1 MMIAFDE
8 NGLWQRVPALPFQ
21 EMDDEVI
28 VVDPA
33 TRQVHLLNATAARI
47 WALLADAQPLPA
59 LVETLAAEFE
69 ASSADLRVE
78 IEAFLTE
85 MSDKHLCALLSAEH

>member
-1 MMIAFDE
+1 MMTFDE
-8 NGLWQRVPALPFQ
+8 NSVWQRIPALPFQ
-21 EMDDEVI
+21 EMDEELI

-47 WALLADAQPLPA
+47 WALLADAQRLPA

-69 ASSADLRVE
+69 ASSADLRADVE
-78 IEAFLTE
+78 SFLTE
-85 MSDKHLCALLSAEH
+85 MSDKRLCASRSEER

>member
-1 MMIAFDE
+1 MMAFDE
-8 NGLWQRVPALPFQ
+8 NSLWQRVPALPFQ
-21 EMDDEVI
+21 EMGDELI
-28 VVDPA
+28 VVDPT

-59 LVETLAAEFE
+59 LVTTLAEEFE

-78 IEAFLTE
+78 VEAFLTE
-85 MSDKHLCALLSAEH
+85 MSDKRLCAPRSAER

>member
-1 MMIAFDE
+1 MTFDE
-8 NGLWQRVPALPFQ
+8 TSLWQRVPALPFQ
-21 EMDDEVI
+21 EMDDELI

-47 WALLADAQPLPA
+47 WALLADAQRLPV

-69 ASSADLRVE
+69 APAADLRLEVE
-78 IEAFLTE
+78 SFLTE
-85 MSDKHLCALLSAEH
+85 MSEKRLCAPRSAER